1 MKNFMP
7 LYMRLHYALE
17 PENIENTRKSISNNN
32 RDEVDEEQFED
43 GYCKYCGAEEDKCPG
58 YKCWI

>member
-1 MKNFMP
+1 MP

-17 PENIENTRKSISNNN
+17 SKDDGKSDTYNEHDIG
-32 RDEVDEEQFED
+32 DEQQYVD
-43 GYCKYCGAEEDKCPG
+43 GYCSYCGAEEDDCPG

>member
-1 MKNFMP
+1 
-7 LYMRLHYALE
+7 MRLHYALE
-17 PENIENTRKSISNNN
+17 PENIENTRKSISYNN
-32 RDEVDEEQFED
+32 RDKVDEEQYED

>member
-1 MKNFMP
+1 MP

-17 PENIENTRKSISNNN
+17 PENIENTRKSINYNK
-32 RDEVDEEQFED
+32 RDEVDEEQYED
-43 GYCKYCGAEEDKCPG
+43 GYCKYCGAEKDDCPG